1 VTLSFA
7 LDRALW
13 GLTSFG
19 YHVTNTILHIAVVG
33 LFYGWCT
40 RVLDSSPV
48 AASAPR
54 GKEDPPAADWAA
66 FFAAGIFAVH
76 PVMSSAVGYVAARSE
91 LLAAAGVLASLT
103 YARRAIVGKKR
114 GAAILSAC
122 FGVLAVGSSS
132 SAAALPLLVLAYDA
146 WVLRDPR
153 WPLRAARVYAP
164 ATFAIVS
171 AAAWQVTTSG
181 IAAVPPRGP
190 IGNLLTESRVVWR
203 YLGLLAMPRGQAL
216 VHDVHYSSAF
226 DPLSLVAL
234 AALIGGIVFAIR
246 LRRAAP
252 LFAFGVV
259 WFFGVLAP
267 TTSFIP
273 VRDAM
278 AEPRLYLAS
287 AGALLA
293 LAALTWRAIASR
305 RAVRIALSAA
315 MLALAIVTYRRNALS
330 ANPVELWEESIR
342 RAPNAWQAHWGYGE
356 LLREISRCDRA
367 RPEYE
372 AVLRLNPQPAGARA
386 GLDACAQP

>member
-1 VTLSFA
+1 MTTFSQPRVARGWLVF
-7 LDRALW
+7 LL
-13 GLTSFG
+13 
-19 YHVTNTILHIAVVG
+19 IAVVG

-40 RVLDSSPV
+40 RVLDSSASP
-48 AASAPR
+48 ASAPR
-54 GKEDPPAADWAA
+54 ADDDQPTADWAA

-76 PVMSSAVGYVAARSE
+76 PIMSSTVDYVAARSE

-122 FGVLAVGSSS
+122 FGVLAVGSSA

-164 ATFAIVS
+164 ATFAIVT
-171 AAAWQVTTSG
+171 AAAWHVTASG
-181 IAAVPPRGP
+181 LAAVPPRGP
-190 IGNLLTESRVVWR
+190 IVNLLTEARVVWR
-203 YLGLLAMPRGQAL
+203 YLALLAVPRGQAL
-216 VHDVHYSSAF
+216 VHDVHYATAF
-226 DPLSLVAL
+226 DPGAL
-234 AALIGGIVFAIR
+234 LALGALIAGVVVAIR

-252 LFAFGVV
+252 LFAFGVI
-259 WFFGVLAP
+259 WFVGVLAP
-267 TTSFIP
+267 TSSFIP

-278 AEPRLYLAS
+278 AEPRRYLAS
-287 AGALLA
+287 AGLLLA
-293 LAALTWRAIASR
+293 LAAVTWRAIASR
-305 RAVRIALSAA
+305 RAVRVALSVV
-315 MLALAIVTYRRNALS
+315 MFVLAIVTYRRNVLW
-330 ANPVELWEESIR
+330 ANPVDLWEESIR

-372 AVLRLNPQPAGARA
+372 AVLRLNPNHAGARA
-386 GLDACAQP
+386 GLDGCARP